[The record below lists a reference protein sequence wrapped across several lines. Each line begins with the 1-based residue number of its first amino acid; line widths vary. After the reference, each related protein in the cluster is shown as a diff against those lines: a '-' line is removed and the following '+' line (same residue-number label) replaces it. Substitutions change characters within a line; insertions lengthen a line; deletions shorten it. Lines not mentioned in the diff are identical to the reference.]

1 MKKAVNVGYVFNIFD
16 EKDLNGINLK
26 EVGMVFVELHGDIYP
41 LLCVETFEDSKKVD
55 VLLDKYG
62 EHRVLDHITIV

>member
-26 EVGMVFVELHGDIYP
+26 EVGRDFVELHGDIYP
-41 LLCVETFEDSKKVD
+41 LLCGETFEDSKKVD

>member
-1 MKKAVNVGYVFNIFD
+1 MNVGIISKDHLFLNKVS
-16 EKDLNGINLK
+16 EKI
-26 EVGMVFVELHGDIYP
+26 
-41 LLCVETFEDSKKVD
+41 D

>member
-26 EVGMVFVELHGDIYP
+26 EVGRVF
-41 LLCVETFEDSKKVD
+41 F
-55 VLLDKYG
+55 
-62 EHRVLDHITIV
+62 